1 MTDIDMF
8 SAAVSSIDTSGTKML
23 GDLKTSLD
31 KRSVQLALANP
42 GGEVMRKLDSSE
54 VLQLIG
60 DEWVFLTVGDACDYA
75 WSNCKIGTGLQV
87 AASPADKMV

>member
-42 GGEVMRKLDSSE
+42 GGGQLGGAPAHRRRVGLPDRRRRVRLRVEQ
-54 VLQLIG
+54 LQDRYRSAGCCLS
-60 DEWVFLTVGDACDYA
+60 C
-75 WSNCKIGTGLQV
+75 
-87 AASPADKMV
+87 